1 MHCNLNSRAALTAG
15 GEGGLQAPGATTN
28 AEEADTTKEEHPNLM
43 ELISVH
49 TKFETA
55 YLIFT
60 SEPWARQNNLQQAI
74 NTKKTKFHFQLVVVT
89 KFC

>member
-43 ELISVH
+43 ELITAH
-49 TKFETA
+49 TKFENKLFGGRRHGQKSETRAGLITA
-55 YLIFT
+55 
-60 SEPWARQNNLQQAI
+60 
-74 NTKKTKFHFQLVVVT
+74 
-89 KFC
+89 